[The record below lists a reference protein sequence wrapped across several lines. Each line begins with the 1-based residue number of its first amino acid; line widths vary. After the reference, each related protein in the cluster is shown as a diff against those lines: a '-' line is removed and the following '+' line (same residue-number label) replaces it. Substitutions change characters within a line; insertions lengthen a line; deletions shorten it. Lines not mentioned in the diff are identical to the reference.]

1 MDKSCKFPWTVNF
14 VRLND
19 DSWKFCCKVSY
30 TSHEESKVLVD
41 SVKTAFLNNQQHSAC
56 NSCWQEEA
64 KGGVSFRTAEPSAA
78 TTLDVLQSNPPLTI
92 IDIEFGDVCNMYC
105 VTCAPYNS
113 STWQRLVK
121 SPQASTESKLDRT
134 WEKLKEV
141 IILNPSIK
149 QINMHGGEPSMD
161 PNFTRIIDNLIEIG
175 FKKKIRIITNGNYS
189 ESLKVKFERTIDRLI
204 DNGNQV
210 ELMFSLDTAG
220 ADGEWLRGGL
230 SMTKFIP
237 NILYMTTKNIAV
249 SVNVS
254 ISILNLENH
263 IEVLHLLESIGILD
277 KINIKINTINQPS
290 YFSIAKLGDKIH
302 DFLPKNWPTEMSAP
316 WLKHY
321 KNLYAILAPQLNTE
335 HSHSAK
341 SIVLLLNRIKYFE
354 KIASSPVT
362 GYYQDLL
369 TRLEKLSVDQ

>member
-1 MDKSCKFPWTVNF
+1 MDTSCKFPWTVNF

-19 DSWKFCCKVSY
+19 DSWKFCCKVRYSSY
-30 TSHEESKVLVD
+30 EQSKVLVD

-78 TTLDVLQSNPPLTI
+78 TTVDVLQSNPPLTI

-105 VTCAPYNS
+105 VTCGPYNS
-113 STWQRLVK
+113 STWQQIVK
-121 SPQASTESKLDRT
+121 SPQASIESKLDRT

-141 IILNPSIK
+141 IISNPSIEH
-149 QINMHGGEPSMD
+149 INMHGGEASMD
-161 PNFTRIIDNLIEIG
+161 PNFARIIDNLIEIG

-204 DNGNQV
+204 DNGNRV
-210 ELMFSLDTAG
+210 ELIFSLDTAG
-220 ADGEWLRGGL
+220 TDGEWLRGGL

-237 NILYMTTKNIAV
+237 NILYMTAKNIAV

-277 KINIKINTINQPS
+277 KVNIKINTINQPS
-290 YFSIAKLGDKIH
+290 YYSIASLGDKIH

-341 SIVLLLNRIKYFE
+341 SIMLLLNRIKYFE
-354 KIASSPVT
+354 KTASSPVT

-369 TRLEKLSVDQ
+369 ARLEKLSVD